1 MSIWTQHF
9 PSYKSNSHS
18 LVSNSDSKDCS
29 LPESSVHRL
38 LQARILQWVAI
49 SFSRESPDPGIKHR
63 TPALQTDSYHLSHQ
77 GSLLLRDISKHKD
90 ISKYKSNRGNIL
102 NNPLPQAL
110 SLQNVNSVKAALNMP
125 ANLENS
131 AVVTGLG
138 KGQFA
143 FPCQRKAMLKNVQ
156 TTTQLHSSYTPPN

>member
-1 MSIWTQHF
+1 MYIRTQRF
-9 PSYKSNSHS
+9 PSYKSNNHS

-38 LQARILQWVAI
+38 LQARILEWVAI

-63 TPALQTDSYHLSHQ
+63 SPALQTDSYHLSHQ
-77 GSLLLRDISKHKD
+77 GILLLRDISKHKD

-102 NNPLPQAL
+102 NNPPPQAL

-131 AVVTGLG
+131 AVVTGLV
-138 KGQFA
+138 KV
-143 FPCQRKAMLKNVQ
+143 N
-156 TTTQLHSSYTPPN
+156 LHSNVKERQC